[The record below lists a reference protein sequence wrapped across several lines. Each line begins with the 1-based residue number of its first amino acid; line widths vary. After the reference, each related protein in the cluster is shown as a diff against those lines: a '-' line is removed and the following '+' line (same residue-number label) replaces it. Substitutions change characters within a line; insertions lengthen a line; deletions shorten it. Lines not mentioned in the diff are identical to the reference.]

1 MFYPYVVK
9 ILNNN
14 IEIDKFRKA
23 NLYKKLG
30 YYNES
35 VLYKLKDSLK
45 YHKEALKIF
54 QELYQSNHPYVADSL
69 NNIGAAYAKLGDT
82 KEELKYLKE
91 ALKMSQDLYQS
102 NHPDIAASLN
112 NVGLAYRT

>member
-1 MFYPYVVK
+1 M
-9 ILNNN
+9 
-14 IEIDKFRKA
+14 
-23 NLYKKLG
+23 
-30 YYNES
+30 
-35 VLYKLKDSLK
+35 
-45 YHKEALKIF
+45 
-54 QELYQSNHPYVADSL
+54 
-69 NNIGAAYAKLGDT
+69 GAAYAKLGDT

>member
-1 MFYPYVVK
+1 M
-9 ILNNN
+9 
-14 IEIDKFRKA
+14 DKFRKV

-54 QELYQSNHPYVADSL
+54 QELYQSNHP
-69 NNIGAAYAKLGDT
+69 
-82 KEELKYLKE
+82 
-91 ALKMSQDLYQS
+91 
-102 NHPDIAASLN
+102 DIAASLN